1 MERCGRQPRPAG
13 WKTFGLYLW
22 GFRFGDLPKGEKGK
36 DDEEGFGGSNDF
48 LQPVILGLLEL
59 LVYPILMGNNLPV
72 YIGAWLGFKVVP
84 RLGSWEKSRN
94 TYQRFLIGNAL
105 VILASYLLM
114 RAFIA
119 C

>member
-13 WKTFGLYLW
+13 WKTFGLYLL
-22 GFRFGDLPKGEKGK
+22 GFKFDALT
-36 DDEEGFGGSNDF
+36 EEEEEFGGGNDF

-59 LVYPILMGNNLPV
+59 LIYPILMGNNLPV

-119 C
+119 